1 MDISAIVSPLVYF
14 FRINL
19 FLKIKKLVLKVK
31 QIIIVNCRYY
41 KDLLKGECG
50 MVLRDSYN
58 RQYLDLKNKLLQI
71 KASFAYAASK
81 AKRANKIELIL
92 DLVDRTAKELDAR
105 YFDEMTL
112 DQIEQSVDALNKDI
126 VKSK

>member
-1 MDISAIVSPLVYF
+1 
-14 FRINL
+14 
-19 FLKIKKLVLKVK
+19 
-31 QIIIVNCRYY
+31 
-41 KDLLKGECG
+41 

-71 KASFAYAASK
+71 KASVAYAASK

>member
-1 MDISAIVSPLVYF
+1 
-14 FRINL
+14 
-19 FLKIKKLVLKVK
+19 
-31 QIIIVNCRYY
+31 
-41 KDLLKGECG
+41 